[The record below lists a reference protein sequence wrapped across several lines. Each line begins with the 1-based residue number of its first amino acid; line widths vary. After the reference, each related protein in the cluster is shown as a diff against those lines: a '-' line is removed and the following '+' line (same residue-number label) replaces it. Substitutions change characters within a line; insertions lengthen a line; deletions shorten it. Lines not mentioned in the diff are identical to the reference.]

1 MKRPPTA
8 LLDTSALI
16 KLDQIDDPLRLPQ
29 QSRISAVTL
38 AELSVGPLVTRSN
51 AERAIRQARLQFAE
65 SSFDALPFDADVARV
80 FGRVS
85 ADLRRS
91 GRKITA
97 RSFDAMIASTALF
110 HGLPL
115 ITANPE
121 DFDGIAELEV
131 ITL

>member
-1 MKRPPTA
+1 MKGSPTA

-97 RSFDAMIASTALF
+97 RSFDAMIAATALF

-115 ITANPE
+115 ITANPK

-131 ITL
+131 IAL

>member
-1 MKRPPTA
+1 MKTPPTA

-97 RSFDAMIASTALF
+97 RSFDAMIAATALF

-115 ITANPE
+115 VTANPK

-131 ITL
+131 IAL

>member
-1 MKRPPTA
+1 MKGPPTA

-16 KLDQIDDPLRLPQ
+16 KLDRIDDPLRLPQ

-97 RSFDAMIASTALF
+97 RSFDAMIAATALF

-115 ITANPE
+115 VTANPR
-121 DFDGIAELEV
+121 DFDGIGELEV

>member
-1 MKRPPTA
+1 MKGPPTA

-16 KLDQIDDPLRLPQ
+16 KLDQIDAPLRLPQ

-65 SSFDALPFDADVARV
+65 SSFDALPFDAEVARV

-97 RSFDAMIASTALF
+97 RSFDAMIAATALF

>member
-1 MKRPPTA
+1 MKNPPTA

-38 AELSVGPLVTRSN
+38 AELSVGPLVTRSH

-97 RSFDAMIASTALF
+97 RSFDAMIAATALF

-115 ITANPE
+115 ITANPK

-131 ITL
+131 IAL

>member
-1 MKRPPTA
+1 M
-8 LLDTSALI
+8 
-16 KLDQIDDPLRLPQ
+16 
-29 QSRISAVTL
+29 
-38 AELSVGPLVTRSN
+38 
-51 AERAIRQARLQFAE
+51 
-65 SSFDALPFDADVARV
+65 ARV

-97 RSFDAMIASTALF
+97 RSFDAMIAATALF